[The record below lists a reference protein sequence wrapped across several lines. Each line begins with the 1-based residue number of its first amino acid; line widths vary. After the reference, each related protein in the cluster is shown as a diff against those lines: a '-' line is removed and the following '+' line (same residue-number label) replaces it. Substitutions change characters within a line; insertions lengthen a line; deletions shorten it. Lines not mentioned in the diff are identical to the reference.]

1 MLRLA
6 ATRLVKY
13 ENVPVPI
20 GANNSYGSPVAF
32 APFGAAFAWFKVKY
46 GVGGKVK
53 YGVGG
58 TIAVLETITVKV
70 ETVLDDGSTLYIEKS
85 RTTAGSEWLSD
96 DDYAS
101 LVKHGRDVVAVRVY
115 ARTNLPAT
123 DARAAVTFIGYG

>member
-6 ATRLVKY
+6 ATRFVKY

-20 GANNSYGSPVAF
+20 GANDSYGSPVAF

-46 GVGGKVK
+46 GVGG
-53 YGVGG
+53 

-70 ETVLDDGSTLYIEKS
+70 ETVLDDSSTLYIEKS

-96 DDYAS
+96 DDYAR
-101 LVKHGRDVVAVRVY
+101 LVKHGRDVVAVRAY

-123 DARAAVTFIGYG
+123 GASAAVTFIGYG